1 MKYAAQVVDG
11 IVCAVIVV
19 DEIQWA
25 VDNIGG
31 TWIETF
37 ADGSVRG
44 KYACV
49 GDIYDPDLDVFMSPP
64 EAVP

>member
-19 DEIQWA
+19 NEIQWA

-31 TWIETF
+31 TWVETF
-37 ADGSVRG
+37 ADGSIRG
-44 KYACV
+44 KYACI
-49 GDIYDPDLDVFMSPP
+49 GDIYDQDNDEFKPSPIEDL
-64 EAVP
+64 